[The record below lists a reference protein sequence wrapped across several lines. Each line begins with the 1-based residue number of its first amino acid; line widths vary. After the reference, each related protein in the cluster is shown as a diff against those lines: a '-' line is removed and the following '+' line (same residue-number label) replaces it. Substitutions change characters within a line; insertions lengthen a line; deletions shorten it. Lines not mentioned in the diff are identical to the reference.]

1 MFAVINQSKAI
12 GLGSTRQVAVIPH
25 DNEVLLY
32 TRVLAEGKTKQRGSS
47 GSWIRLEPSTDV
59 LQTLSVEDAVG
70 TPVAIE
76 ITDSDVRDLKAT
88 VGDVLKVTK
97 PTTLLQ
103 KLGRAVQ
110 DISLTPT
117 HITLDDVVSL
127 AVSDPTHLDR
137 YTKRN
142 NSYLNIQ
149 RGEETLVA
157 PAVAVETATVYD
169 TETGRV
175 VQNGVPKYWAHLEVP
190 SSDKVHYPREFDGL
204 PEDRVFDIGLAKGDR
219 FLLTGDAGTGK
230 TQASMNLAR
239 RLGVPFLQL
248 VLHKTLDNSIVE
260 GRLLPDPNGSGWAWH
275 YSKFATALTQ
285 PSVILLN
292 ELSRSA
298 LGNTTLFLPVLEEGL
313 LHIETINEVIKVHT
327 DCSIIADQN
336 IGTAY
341 SGAQQQD
348 SALLD
353 RFNVKLEFD
362 YDPAIE
368 RKIVGSGSLVELAE
382 SLRYLRKAEP
392 AKHKTVVGT
401 RMLINFADQAK
412 HYNFAFAVRSLL
424 NNFPDKEREAV
435 SLQLESRYITIAE
448 ELGVSAD
455 NLSF

>member
-1 MFAVINQSKAI
+1 MFAVITQSKAM
-12 GLGSTRQVAVIPH
+12 GLDSTRQVAVIPH

-32 TRVLAEGKTKQRGSS
+32 TRVLSDGKTKQRGSS
-47 GSWIRLEPSTDV
+47 GAWLRIEPSTDV
-59 LQTLSVEDAVG
+59 LETLSTEDAVG

-76 ITDSDVRDLKAT
+76 ITEADVRDLNAT
-88 VGDVLKVTK
+88 VADVLRVTK

-103 KLGRAVQ
+103 KLGRSVQ
-110 DISLTPT
+110 DMALTSS
-117 HITLDDVVSL
+117 HIILDDVVAL

-157 PAVAVETATVYD
+157 PVMAQGTATVYD
-169 TETGRV
+169 TETKTPIAS
-175 VQNGVPKYWAHLEVP
+175 GVPKYWAEVTVP
-190 SSDKVHYPREFDGL
+190 TSDVCHYTREFSGIPEDKVLDIAIANG
-204 PEDRVFDIGLAKGDR
+204 DRV
-219 FLLTGDAGTGK
+219 LLSGDAGTGK
-230 TQASMNLAR
+230 TQTAMNLAR

-248 VLHKTLDNSIVE
+248 VLHKTLDNTIME

-275 YSKFATALTQ
+275 YSKLATILTQ
-285 PSVILLN
+285 PSVVLLN
-292 ELSRSA
+292 ELSRSS
-298 LGNTTLFLPVLEEGL
+298 LGNTTLFLPILEEGL
-313 LHIETINEVIKVHT
+313 LHIETINEVIKVHPQ
-327 DCSIIADQN
+327 CIIIADQN

-362 YDPAIE
+362 YDPEIE
-368 RKIVGSGSLVELAE
+368 RKIVGSPSLVELAE

-401 RMLINFADQAK
+401 RMLINFASQAK
-412 HYNFAFAVRSLL
+412 HYNFDFAVRSLL

-435 SLQLESRYITIAE
+435 SMQLESRYLTIAE
-448 ELGVSAD
+448 ELSVPAD
-455 NLSF
+455 NISF